1 VAKLPFIELAN
12 GLKIPILHEDRNV
25 IAIDKPQGWMLAP
38 VSWQNTSRNL
48 FAALTSSV
56 SAGDF
61 WARSRNLKF
70 IRFVHRLDAETSGV
84 LLLVKAPG
92 AVPAYTELFEDRKV
106 QKVYLAVV
114 RGVPEI
120 TEWKCRLR
128 IAPMAER
135 AGLMEINNAL
145 GKDSE
150 TLFRVIDKQAD
161 RALLMCWPL
170 TGRTHQIRL
179 HLAAV
184 GHPVW
189 GDELYGKV
197 PTTEAEKTDLKLG
210 LRSVRLCYKD
220 PFLAEP
226 VTIGADPAAFV
237 KLHGFDPTNKALA
250 EMSPPE
256 KALEHP
262 KARLEETRLAEKTA
276 RKEQRD
282 AQRATRPARE
292 YSDERPRTDWQQ
304 EEDSGGFAA
313 EVPRE
318 QGERPFRPRAPRE
331 FDRGPRRAP
340 SDAPYRPRSQDAGAP
355 PRRRYEDQAGRGPQR
370 ESRYGDRPQRPA
382 GPGRSFGGPRQF
394 EGREGGYNRK
404 PAGGGY
410 PERGEREGGFG
421 RKPFGGGGGYPERRE
436 STGGY
441 GRKPSG
447 GGYPDR
453 REREGGFGN
462 RPPARPGYGRKPYGA
477 QGDSAGGSSYGG
489 PRPGG
494 FRGRP
499 GGKPGYGRP
508 QDDRGERRPYGPRR
522 DFDRGGRGDDAR
534 GGQSQSRPG
543 VFPSSAK
550 TGLKAGFQSGGFG
563 PRTDR
568 RPFRSATGD
577 RRPPSKFAGPRGG
590 AGKFGGNKF
599 AGGKPS
605 SGGGPRPS
613 RGFGRGP
620 R

>member
-1 VAKLPFIELAN
+1 VAKLPYIELSN

-114 RGVPEI
+114 KGVPEI
-120 TEWKCRLR
+120 IEWKCRLR

-161 RALLMCWPL
+161 RALVMCWPL

-210 LRSVRLCYKD
+210 LRSIRLCYKD

-237 KLHGFDPTNKALA
+237 KLHGFDASNKSLA

-410 PERGEREGGFG
+410 PERREREGGFG

-436 STGGY
+436 SAGGY

-499 GGKPGYGRP
+499 AGKPGYGRP

-534 GGQSQSRPG
+534 GGQPQSRPG

-563 PRTDR
+563 PRADR

-599 AGGKPS
+599 AGGKPG

>member
-1 VAKLPFIELAN
+1 MAKLPFIELAN

-61 WARSRNLKF
+61 WAKSRNLKF
-70 IRFVHRLDAETSGV
+70 IRFVHRLDADTSGV

-92 AVPAYTELFEDRKV
+92 ALPAFTELFEDRKV

-114 RGVPEI
+114 KGVPEVI
-120 TEWKCRLR
+120 EWKCRLR
-128 IAPMAER
+128 IAPMQER
-135 AGLMEINNAL
+135 AGLMEINNAQ

-150 TLFRVIDKQAD
+150 TLFRVIDKRAD
-161 RALLMCWPL
+161 RALVMCWPL

-184 GHPVW
+184 GHLVW

-197 PTTEAEKTDLKLG
+197 PTTSEEKTDLKLG
-210 LRSVRLCYKD
+210 LRSVRLSYKD
-220 PFLAEP
+220 PFMAEP
-226 VTIGADPAAFV
+226 VNIEADPAAFV
-237 KLHGFDPTNKALA
+237 KLHGFDASNKALT
-250 EMSPPE
+250 EMSAPE
-256 KALEHP
+256 KVLDHP
-262 KARLEETRLAEKTA
+262 KARLEETRMAEKTA

-282 AQRATRPARE
+282 AQRAARPQRE
-292 YSDERPRTDWQQ
+292 FSEDRPRRDWQQ
-304 EEDSGGFAA
+304 DEDSGGFADEQPRRA
-313 EVPRE
+313 RSDAPYPQDDRDGPPRE
-318 QGERPFRPRAPRE
+318 RGDRPFRPRAPRE
-331 FDRGPRRAP
+331 FERGPRR
-340 SDAPYRPRSQDAGAP
+340 D
-355 PRRRYEDQAGRGPQR
+355 
-370 ESRYGDRPQRPA
+370 SRYDDRPPRPA
-382 GPGRSFGGPRQF
+382 GPERSFGGPRKF
-394 EGREGGYNRK
+394 EGREGGYNRR
-404 PAGGGY
+404 PSGGGY
-410 PERGEREGGFG
+410 PERPERREREGGFG

-436 STGGY
+436 SAGGY

-453 REREGGFGN
+453 REREGGYGN

-477 QGDSAGGSSYGG
+477 QGDSAGGGSSYGG

-508 QDDRGERRPYGPRR
+508 QDDRGERRSFGPRR
-522 DFDRGGRGDDAR
+522 DFDRGPRGNRDEDSR
-534 GGQSQSRPG
+534 GGQLQTRPG

-550 TGLKAGFQSGGFG
+550 TGLKAGFQSSGGFG
-563 PRTDR
+563 PRADR

-577 RRPPSKFAGPRGG
+577 RRPARKFDGPRGG
-590 AGKFGGNKF
+590 AGKFGGGKF
-599 AGGKPS
+599 GHGKH
-605 SGGGPRPS
+605 SGGGGRGPS
-613 RGFGRGP
+613 RGFR
-620 R
+620 RDAR